1 MWGHLGLLGQAANQ
15 YDDKTTV
22 YLDVFLP
29 AVISAAISKISIV
42 TTAIIVVDIMKI
54 VYILDTYCTSFF
66 TFCPAYAR

>member
-42 TTAIIVVDIMKI
+42 TTAIIVVDVMKI
-54 VYILDTYCTSFF
+54 VYILDTY
-66 TFCPAYAR
+66 

>member
-54 VYILDTYCTSFF
+54 VYILDTY
-66 TFCPAYAR
+66 